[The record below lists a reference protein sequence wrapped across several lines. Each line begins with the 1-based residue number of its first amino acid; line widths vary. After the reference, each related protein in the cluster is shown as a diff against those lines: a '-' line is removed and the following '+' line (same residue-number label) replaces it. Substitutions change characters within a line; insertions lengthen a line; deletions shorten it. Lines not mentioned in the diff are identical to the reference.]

1 MTRKNQKYH
10 LDHNTLSFI
19 PVERNKFWKKRSLLQ
34 YVFVIAMLSM
44 VGFLSLSQFR
54 LTPHEYLLAK
64 ENNQISEK
72 ILSQKTTIAS
82 LRDSLKEVVENDD
95 VIYRPFAEIRP
106 IPTEIREAGVGG
118 TNRYSEL
125 AGMEYSE
132 DVIDL
137 LNNFDKLERQIQVQ
151 NKSFD
156 EVEELVSFIDDY
168 YAAKPG
174 IRPISRKDELFI
186 SSYYGRRFHPV
197 YKRYKMH
204 HGIDYAAQIGTPVY
218 ATGKGVVK
226 AAHYQSGYGKVIK
239 INHGFGYLS
248 VYAHLSKYIVSKGD
262 TIKRGQLIG
271 YVGNTGVSTGPHLHY
286 EIRKNNRT
294 QNPLYFYI
302 DDLKDSEYQKIVS
315 K

>member
-174 IRPISRKDELFI
+174 IRPISKKDELLI
-186 SSYYGRRFHPV
+186 SSHYGRRFHPV

>member
-10 LDHNTLSFI
+10 LDPNTLTFI
-19 PVERNKFWKKRSLLQ
+19 PVQKDIKSKKRSLLK
-34 YVFVIAMLSM
+34 YAFVITFFSISGFFLLSN
-44 VGFLSLSQFR
+44 FE
-54 LTPHEYLLAK
+54 LTPHEYILAQK
-64 ENNQISEK
+64 NKKITESIISQESS
-72 ILSQKTTIAS
+72 IESLSNS
-82 LRDSLKEVVENDD
+82 LTEIMENDD

-106 IPTEIREAGVGG
+106 IPKDIREAGVGG
-118 TNRYSEL
+118 VNRYGDL
-125 AGMEYSE
+125 AGMSNSNNII
-132 DVIDL
+132 DV

-156 EVEELVSFIDDY
+156 EVEELVSFIDEY
-168 YAAKPG
+168 YASKPG
-174 IRPISRKDELFI
+174 IRPISKEDEIFI
-186 SSYYGRRFHPV
+186 SSYYGRRFHPI

-204 HGIDYAAQIGTPVY
+204 HGIDYAANIGAPVY

-226 AAHYQSGYGKVIK
+226 AAHSASGYGKVIK

-248 VYAHLSKYIVSKGD
+248 VYAHLNKYIVSKGD
-262 TIKRGQLIG
+262 TVKRGQLIG

-294 QNPLYFYI
+294 QNPLYYYI
-302 DDLKDSEYQKIVS
+302 DDLKEEEYQKIVS